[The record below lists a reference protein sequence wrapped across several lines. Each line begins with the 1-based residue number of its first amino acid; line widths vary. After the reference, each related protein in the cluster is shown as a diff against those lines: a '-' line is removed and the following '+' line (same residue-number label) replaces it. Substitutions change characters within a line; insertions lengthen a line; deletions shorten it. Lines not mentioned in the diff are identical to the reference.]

1 MVFGE
6 VVFRFITLG
15 LFLLSWSVSS
25 QSMEPVGYSGTWA
38 SAAYFNN
45 AIDVISE
52 TVNIDITDDAN
63 NAGYT
68 VSYKL
73 YNNREGLQFPL
84 VFEVFDEFGQS
95 NEFEIT
101 VDGQSVPVVTV
112 TEDNNGLE
120 TSDFYM
126 PANTG
131 LEQFRA
137 DSKYINLDLSSG
149 LHTITATYDVQP
161 HYYGSD
167 WTGISTYSYS
177 LVPMKESV
185 SDDKQFKGSFIKLNF
200 NGSLDYISMD
210 IDGTKNTLPSKNQ
223 WHFKDNLAKEIDFII
238 QAPLNP
244 VAKVLTAV
252 SPFITISFA
261 LFVLGGLHLRM
272 MKRRQQAQPET
283 LWTVMLV
290 GGFLVPL
297 LSLIIYYLYL
307 LVTDMIIGQGATGES
322 RNLFFIWIL
331 PLGYIVITLIYLIIS
346 FVVFMMVKQTVTKT
360 VK

>member
-1 MVFGE
+1 MPRF
-6 VVFRFITLG
+6 VVLS
-15 LFLLSWSVSS
+15 LLILSYSAVV
-25 QSMEPVGYSGTWA
+25 QAMEPVGYSGTWA

-63 NAGYT
+63 NAGYK

-73 YNNREGLQFPL
+73 YNNREGLQYPL

-101 VDGQSVPVVTV
+101 VDGQLVPVVTV

-120 TSDFYM
+120 TSDFYI

-177 LVPMKESV
+177 LVPVKESV
-185 SDDKQFKGSFIKLNF
+185 SDDKQFKGSFVKLNF
-200 NGSLDYISMD
+200 NGSLDYISMG
-210 IDGTKNTLPSKNQ
+210 IDGTKNTLPSNNQ
-223 WHFKDNLAKEIDFII
+223 WHFKDNLTKEIDFII

-283 LWTVMLV
+283 LWTAMLA

-322 RNLFFIWIL
+322 RDLFFIWVL
-331 PLGYIVITLIYLIIS
+331 PLGYIVLTPVYLVIS
-346 FVVFMMVKQTVTKT
+346 FVAFMMVKQTVTKT

>member
-1 MVFGE
+1 MHHF
-6 VVFRFITLG
+6 VVSSL
-15 LFLLSWSVSS
+15 LLSCSTVV
-25 QSMEPVGYSGTWA
+25 QAMEPVGYSGTWA

-52 TVNIDITDDAN
+52 TVNIDITDNAN
-63 NAGYT
+63 YT

-73 YNNREGLQFPL
+73 YNNREGLQYPL

-95 NEFEIT
+95 DEFEIT

-137 DSKYINLDLSSG
+137 DSKYINLNLSSG

-185 SDDKQFKGSFIKLNF
+185 SDDKQFKGSFVKLNF
-200 NGSLDYISMD
+200 NGNLDYISMG
-210 IDGTKNTLPSKNQ
+210 IDGTKNALPFVNQ

-244 VAKVLTAV
+244 VTKVLTAV
-252 SPFITISFA
+252 PPFITISFA
-261 LFVLGGLHLRM
+261 LFVFGRLHLRM

-307 LVTDMIIGQGATGES
+307 LVTDMIIGQGATGEG
-322 RNLFFIWIL
+322 RDLFFIWVL
-331 PLGYIVITLIYLIIS
+331 PLGYIVLTPVYLVIS
-346 FVVFMMVKQTVTKT
+346 FVAFMMVKQTVTKT

>member
-1 MVFGE
+1 MVSGE

-15 LFLLSWSVSS
+15 VFLLSWSVSS

-200 NGSLDYISMD
+200 NGSSDYISMG
-210 IDGTKNTLPSKNQ
+210 IDGTKNTLPSNNQ
-223 WHFKDNLAKEIDFII
+223 WHFKDNLTKEIDFTI

-297 LSLIIYYLYL
+297 LSLIIYYIYL
-307 LVTDMIIGQGATGES
+307 LATDIVIGKGATGDS
-322 RNLFFIWIL
+322 RDLFFIWVL
-331 PLGYIVITLIYLIIS
+331 PLGYIVITPIYLIIS
-346 FVVFMMVKQTVTKT
+346 FVVFMMVKQTVTET

>member
-1 MVFGE
+1 MVSGE

-15 LFLLSWSVSS
+15 VFLLSWSVSS

-120 TSDFYM
+120 TSDFYI

-200 NGSLDYISMD
+200 NGSLDYISIG
-210 IDGTKNTLPSKNQ
+210 IDGTKNTLPSNNQ
-223 WHFKDNLAKEIDFII
+223 WHFKDNLTKEIDFTI

-322 RNLFFIWIL
+322 RDLFFIWVL
-331 PLGYIVITLIYLIIS
+331 PLGYIVITPIYLIIS
-346 FVVFMMVKQTVTKT
+346 FVVFMMVKQTVTET

>member
-1 MVFGE
+1 MVSGE

-210 IDGTKNTLPSKNQ
+210 IDGTKNTLPSNNQ
-223 WHFKDNLAKEIDFII
+223 WHFNDNLAKEIDFII

-322 RNLFFIWIL
+322 RDLFFIWVL
-331 PLGYIVITLIYLIIS
+331 PLGYIVITPIYMIIS

>member
-1 MVFGE
+1 ML
-6 VVFRFITLG
+6 RFIVLS
-15 LFLLSWSVSS
+15 LLLLSCSAVV
-25 QSMEPVGYSGTWA
+25 QAIEPVVHSGTWA

-52 TVNIDITDDAN
+52 TVDIDITDDVN
-63 NAGYT
+63 NDSYT
-68 VSYKL
+68 VTYEL

-95 NEFEIT
+95 DKFEIT

-185 SDDKQFKGSFIKLNF
+185 SDDKQFKGSFVKLNF
-200 NGSLDYISMD
+200 NGDLDDISMD
-210 IDGTKNTLPSKNQ
+210 IDGTKNTLPSDNQ
-223 WHFKDNLAKEIDFII
+223 WYFDENLPREISFNY
-238 QAPLNP
+238 QKPLNP

-261 LFVLGGLHLRM
+261 LFILGRMHLRM
-272 MKRRQQAQPET
+272 MIGRQKAQPET
-283 LWTVMLV
+283 LWTVMLT
-290 GGFLVPL
+290 GSFLVPL
-297 LSLIIYYLYL
+297 LSFIVYYLYL
-307 LVTDMIIGQGATGES
+307 LMTDMIIGKGATGEN
-322 RNLFFIWIL
+322 RDLFFIWVL
-331 PLGYIVITLIYLIIS
+331 PLGYIVLTPVYLVIS
-346 FVVFMMVKQTVTKT
+346 FVAFMVVKKT
-360 VK
+360 VAKRVK

>member
-1 MVFGE
+1 MVSGE

-73 YNNREGLQFPL
+73 YNNREGLQLPL

-167 WTGISTYSYS
+167 WTARHTYSYS
-177 LVPMKESV
+177 LKPRQQ
-185 SDDKQFKGSFIKLNF
+185 SDTQSQQFQGSTVTLNF
-200 NGSLDYISMD
+200 YGDADHVTVD
-210 IDGTKNTLPSKNQ
+210 IDNEKTALSANQ
-223 WHFKDNLAKEIDFII
+223 PLYFKDNLTKEINFII

-272 MKRRQQAQPET
+272 MKRRQQAQPNT
-283 LWTVMLV
+283 LWTAMLV

-297 LSLIIYYLYL
+297 LSLIIYYFYL

-322 RNLFFIWIL
+322 RDLFFIWVL
-331 PLGYIVITLIYLIIS
+331 PLGYIVITPIYMIIS

>member
-1 MVFGE
+1 MVSGE

-15 LFLLSWSVSS
+15 VFLLSWSVSS

-137 DSKYINLDLSSG
+137 DSKYINLNLSSG

-200 NGSLDYISMD
+200 NGSSDYISMG
-210 IDGTKNTLPSKNQ
+210 IDGTKNTLPSNNQ
-223 WHFKDNLAKEIDFII
+223 WHFKDNLTKEIDFTI

-307 LVTDMIIGQGATGES
+307 LVTDMIIGQDATGES
-322 RNLFFIWIL
+322 RDLFFIWVL
-331 PLGYIVITLIYLIIS
+331 PLGYIVITPIYLIIS
-346 FVVFMMVKQTVTKT
+346 FVVFMMVKQTVTET

>member
-1 MVFGE
+1 MVSGE

-120 TSDFYM
+120 TSDFYI

-200 NGSLDYISMD
+200 NGGLDYISMD
-210 IDGTKNTLPSKNQ
+210 IDGTKNTLPSNNQ
-223 WHFKDNLAKEIDFII
+223 WHFNDSLAKEIDFII

-307 LVTDMIIGQGATGES
+307 LMTDMIIGQGATGES
-322 RNLFFIWIL
+322 RGLFFIWVL
-331 PLGYIVITLIYLIIS
+331 PLGYIVITPIYLIIS
-346 FVVFMMVKQTVTKT
+346 FVAFMMVKQTVTKI

>member
-1 MVFGE
+1 M
-6 VVFRFITLG
+6 FRFITLG

-25 QSMEPVGYSGTWA
+25 QSMEPVHFSGTWA

-120 TSDFYM
+120 TSDFYI

-200 NGSLDYISMD
+200 NGSLDYISIG
-210 IDGTKNTLPSKNQ
+210 IDGTKNTLPSNNQ
-223 WHFKDNLAKEIDFII
+223 WHFKDNLTKEIDFTI

-322 RNLFFIWIL
+322 RDLFFIWVL
-331 PLGYIVITLIYLIIS
+331 PLGYIVITPIYLIIS
-346 FVVFMMVKQTVTKT
+346 FVVFMMVKQTVTET

>member
-1 MVFGE
+1 
-6 VVFRFITLG
+6 
-15 LFLLSWSVSS
+15 
-25 QSMEPVGYSGTWA
+25 MEPVHFSGTWA

-120 TSDFYM
+120 TSDFYI

-200 NGSLDYISMD
+200 NGSLDYISIG
-210 IDGTKNTLPSKNQ
+210 IDGTKNTLPSNNQ
-223 WHFKDNLAKEIDFII
+223 WHFKDNLTKEIDFTI

-244 VAKVLTAV
+244 VAKVLT
-252 SPFITISFA
+252 
-261 LFVLGGLHLRM
+261 LFRH
-272 MKRRQQAQPET
+272 
-283 LWTVMLV
+283 
-290 GGFLVPL
+290 
-297 LSLIIYYLYL
+297 S
-307 LVTDMIIGQGATGES
+307 
-322 RNLFFIWIL
+322 
-331 PLGYIVITLIYLIIS
+331 
-346 FVVFMMVKQTVTKT
+346 
-360 VK
+360 

>member
-1 MVFGE
+1 MVSGE

>member
-1 MVFGE
+1 ML
-6 VVFRFITLG
+6 RFIVLS
-15 LFLLSWSVSS
+15 LLLLSCSAVV
-25 QSMEPVGYSGTWA
+25 QAIEPVVHSGTGA

-52 TVNIDITDDAN
+52 TVDIDITDDVN
-63 NAGYT
+63 NDSYT
-68 VSYKL
+68 VTYEL

-95 NEFEIT
+95 DKFEIT

-185 SDDKQFKGSFIKLNF
+185 SDDKQFEGSFVKLNF
-200 NGSLDYISMD
+200 NGDLDDISMD
-210 IDGTKNTLPSKNQ
+210 IDGTKNTLPSDNQ
-223 WHFKDNLAKEIDFII
+223 WYFDENLPREISFNY
-238 QAPLNP
+238 QKPLNP
-244 VAKVLTAV
+244 VAEVLTAV

-261 LFVLGGLHLRM
+261 LFILGRMHLRM
-272 MKRRQQAQPET
+272 MIGRQKAQPET
-283 LWTVMLV
+283 LWTVMLT
-290 GGFLVPL
+290 GSFLVPL
-297 LSLIIYYLYL
+297 LSFIVYYLYL
-307 LVTDMIIGQGATGES
+307 LMTDMIIGKGATGEN
-322 RNLFFIWIL
+322 RDLFFIWVL
-331 PLGYIVITLIYLIIS
+331 PLGYIVLTPVYLVIS
-346 FVVFMMVKQTVTKT
+346 FVAFMVVKKT
-360 VK
+360 VAKRVK

>member
-1 MVFGE
+1 MVSGE

-52 TVNIDITDDAN
+52 TVNIDITEDAN
-63 NAGYT
+63 NASYT

-167 WTGISTYSYS
+167 WTARHTYSYS
-177 LVPMKESV
+177 LKPRQQ
-185 SDDKQFKGSFIKLNF
+185 SDTQSQQFQGSTVTLNF
-200 NGSLDYISMD
+200 YGDADHVTVD
-210 IDGTKNTLPSKNQ
+210 IDNEKTALPANQ
-223 WHFKDNLAKEIDFII
+223 PSYFNDNLAKEIDFII
-238 QAPLNP
+238 QKPLNP
-244 VAKVLTAV
+244 LTKFLTAA
-252 SPFITISFA
+252 SPLIAIISLFI
-261 LFVLGGLHLRM
+261 LGALHLRM
-272 MKRRQQAQPET
+272 ISRGKGAQPESH
-283 LWTVMLV
+283 WSAMLL

-297 LSLIIYYLYL
+297 LSFIIYYIYL
-307 LVTDMIIGQGATGES
+307 LATDIVIGKGATGDS
-322 RNLFFIWIL
+322 RDLFFIWVL
-331 PLGYIVITLIYLIIS
+331 PLGYIVITPIYLIIS

>member
-1 MVFGE
+1 MVSGE

-210 IDGTKNTLPSKNQ
+210 IDGTKNTLPSNNQ

-322 RNLFFIWIL
+322 RNLFFIWVL
-331 PLGYIVITLIYLIIS
+331 PLGYIVITPIYLIIS

>member
-1 MVFGE
+1 M
-6 VVFRFITLG
+6 FRFITLG
-15 LFLLSWSVSS
+15 VFLLSWSVSS

-84 VFEVFDEFGQS
+84 VFEVFDEFEQS

-210 IDGTKNTLPSKNQ
+210 IDGTKNTLPSNNQ

-322 RNLFFIWIL
+322 RDLFFIWVL
-331 PLGYIVITLIYLIIS
+331 PLGYIVITPIYLIIS

>member
-1 MVFGE
+1 ML
-6 VVFRFITLG
+6 RFIVLG
-15 LFLLSWSVSS
+15 LLLLSCSAVV
-25 QSMEPVGYSGTWA
+25 QAMEPVGHSGTWA

-52 TVNIDITDDAN
+52 TVDIDITDDAN
-63 NAGYT
+63 NDSYT
-68 VSYKL
+68 VTYEL

-95 NEFEIT
+95 DKFEIT

-149 LHTITATYDVQP
+149 LHTIKATYDVHP

-167 WTGISTYSYS
+167 WTGISTYSYL
-177 LVPMKESV
+177 LVPMKESA
-185 SDDKQFKGSFIKLNF
+185 SDGKQFEGSFVKLNF
-200 NGSLDYISMD
+200 NGDLDYISMD
-210 IDGTKNTLPSKNQ
+210 IDGTKNTLPSDNQ
-223 WHFKDNLAKEIDFII
+223 WYFDENLPREISFNY
-238 QAPLNP
+238 QKPLNP

-261 LFVLGGLHLRM
+261 LFILGRMHLRM
-272 MKRRQQAQPET
+272 MIGRQKAQPET
-283 LWTVMLV
+283 LWTVMLT
-290 GGFLVPL
+290 GSFLVPL
-297 LSLIIYYLYL
+297 LSFIVYYLYL
-307 LVTDMIIGQGATGES
+307 LMTDMIIGKGATGEN
-322 RNLFFIWIL
+322 RDLFFIWVL
-331 PLGYIVITLIYLIIS
+331 PLGYIVLTPVYLVIS
-346 FVVFMMVKQTVTKT
+346 FVAFMVVKKT
-360 VK
+360 VAKRVK

>member
-1 MVFGE
+1 MVSGE

-200 NGSLDYISMD
+200 NGSLDYISMS
-210 IDGTKNTLPSKNQ
+210 IDGMKNTLPSNNQ
-223 WHFKDNLAKEIDFII
+223 WHFKDNLTKEIDFTI

-307 LVTDMIIGQGATGES
+307 LVTDMIIGQGATGDS
-322 RNLFFIWIL
+322 RDLFFIWVL
-331 PLGYIVITLIYLIIS
+331 PLGYIVITPIYLIIS

>member
-1 MVFGE
+1 M
-6 VVFRFITLG
+6 FRFITLG

>member
-1 MVFGE
+1 MVSGE

-15 LFLLSWSVSS
+15 GFLLIWSVSS

-84 VFEVFDEFGQS
+84 VFEVFDEFRQS

-101 VDGQSVPVVTV
+101 VGGQSVPVVTV

-200 NGSLDYISMD
+200 NGSSDYISMG
-210 IDGTKNTLPSKNQ
+210 IDGTKNTLPSNNQ
-223 WHFKDNLAKEIDFII
+223 WHFKDNLTKEIDFTI

-322 RNLFFIWIL
+322 RDLFFIWVL
-331 PLGYIVITLIYLIIS
+331 PLGYIVITPIYLIIS
-346 FVVFMMVKQTVTKT
+346 FVAFMMVKQTVTKT

>member
-1 MVFGE
+1 MVSGE

-210 IDGTKNTLPSKNQ
+210 IDGTKNTLPSNNQ
-223 WHFKDNLAKEIDFII
+223 WYFNDNLAKEIDFII

-322 RNLFFIWIL
+322 RDLFFIWVL
-331 PLGYIVITLIYLIIS
+331 PLGYIVITPIYLIIS

>member
-1 MVFGE
+1 MVSGE

-200 NGSLDYISMD
+200 NGSLDYISMG
-210 IDGTKNTLPSKNQ
+210 IDGMKNTLPSNNQ
-223 WHFKDNLAKEIDFII
+223 WHFNDNLAKEIDFII

-322 RNLFFIWIL
+322 RDLFFIWVL
-331 PLGYIVITLIYLIIS
+331 PLGYIVITPIYLIIS
-346 FVVFMMVKQTVTKT
+346 FVAFMMVKQTVTKT